1 MSTREAQTP
10 TNGENLSRTSYR
22 KYSNNSVETNPH
34 STKNKLRQMF
44 SSIQTTYQIRSI
56 STGMIEMT
64 NKKET
69 SSLGY
74 LLFVEPLV
82 GFEPTTPRLQI
93 TCSGQLS

>member
-1 MSTREAQTP
+1 MREAQTP

-22 KYSNNSVETNPH
+22 KYSNYSVETNPH
-34 STKNKLRQMF
+34 STKNKLQQMF
-44 SSIQTTYQIRSI
+44 STTQTTYLIPSI
-56 STGMIEMT
+56 STDKIEMT

-69 SSLGY
+69 SALGY